1 VDRPRSTPAASGSRR
16 RVVAPEKQPE
26 DVDPLVADRPRT
38 LADYDVGQRQ
48 LIDGLSISIQ
58 AARARN
64 EPLEH
69 ILFDGPPGL
78 GKTTLAYIIAHEM
91 GVKLHQTSGPA
102 LERAADLV
110 GILTNLEQGQV
121 LFIDEVHRL
130 PSVVEEFLYPAMES
144 FQVDFVLDR
153 GAYARTVRVPLKRF
167 TLIGATT
174 RVGLLTAP
182 LRERFGIFHHLDF
195 YTPDQLEKIVK
206 RSAQFLG
213 VQLDEGGGREIAG
226 RSRGTAR
233 VAKRLLRR
241 VRDYAA
247 VRGDGRITRVV
258 ASEALRALGVDEAGL
273 DEQDRRYLLA
283 IIEVYGGGPVG
294 VNATAATLNVE
305 QDTLEDVVEPFLL
318 KIGLIRRT
326 PRGREATERAY
337 EHLGVPPRASRPR
350 TSQQQLE
357 F

>member
-1 VDRPRSTPAASGSRR
+1 M
-16 RVVAPEKQPE
+16 APERHVE
-26 DVDPLVADRPRT
+26 DLDHAIADRPRT
-38 LADYDVGQRQ
+38 LAEYDVGQRR
-48 LIDGLSISIQ
+48 LIDGLRISIE
-58 AARARN
+58 AAKGRGEA
-64 EPLEH
+64 LEH

-78 GKTTLAYIIAHEM
+78 GKTTLAYIVAHEM

-144 FQVDFVLDR
+144 FRVDFVLDR
-153 GAYARTVRVPLKRF
+153 GAYARTVTVPLKPF

-195 YTPDQLEKIVK
+195 YTVEQLEKIVI
-206 RSAQFLG
+206 RSARALG
-213 VQLDEGGGREIAG
+213 VAIDEGGEREIAG

-233 VAKRLLRR
+233 IAKRLLRR

-247 VRGDGRITRVV
+247 VKGDGSITRAS
-258 ASEALRALGVDEAGL
+258 ASEALRALGVDDIGL
-273 DEQDRRYLLA
+273 DEQDRKYLLA
-283 IIEVYGGGPVG
+283 IIEVYRGGPVG
-294 VNATAATLNVE
+294 VNAIAATLNVE

-326 PRGREATERAY
+326 PRGREATEKAY
-337 EHLGVPPRASRPR
+337 EHLHIPLKGRQPPSEQAE
-350 TSQQQLE
+350 LE
-357 F
+357 LWG

>member
-1 VDRPRSTPAASGSRR
+1 VDARRDQANAPDQRR
-16 RVVAPEKQPE
+16 RIVAPERQVE
-26 DVDPLVADRPRT
+26 DLDPAVADRPRT
-38 LADYDVGQRQ
+38 LAEYDVGQRQ
-48 LIDGLSISIQ
+48 LIDGLRISID
-58 AARARN
+58 AAKGRG
-64 EPLEH
+64 ETIEH

-102 LERAADLV
+102 LERAGDLV

-121 LFIDEVHRL
+121 LFIDEIHRL
-130 PSVVEEFLYPAMES
+130 PNVVEEFLYPAMEA
-144 FQVDFVLDR
+144 FRVDFVLDR
-153 GAYARTVRVPLKRF
+153 GAYARTVTVPLKRF

-195 YTPDQLEKIVK
+195 YTAEQLEKIVN
-206 RSAQFLG
+206 RSARALG
-213 VQLDEGGGREIAG
+213 VTIDEAGAREIAG

-247 VRGDGRITRVV
+247 VKGDGTIARAV
-258 ASEALRALGVDEAGL
+258 ASEALRALGVDDIGL
-273 DEQDRRYLLA
+273 DEQDRKYLLA
-283 IIEVYGGGPVG
+283 IIEVYRGGPVG
-294 VNATAATLNVE
+294 VNAIAATLNVE

-318 KIGLIRRT
+318 KIGLVRRT
-326 PRGREATERAY
+326 PRGREATEKAY
-337 EHLGVPPRASRPR
+337 EHLHVPLKGRRPP
-350 TSQQQLE
+350 SDQAELDL
-357 F
+357 